1 MTIEKII
8 AENLNI
14 DIESIKDDS
23 HFVNDLGADSLNI
36 VEVVM
41 GIEQEFDIEIKDED
55 VEKLSFQLKDLEGE
69 EAKNKF
75 KEYYNIPADGETEE
89 VGETQEEPE
98 VIEDEPGK

>member
-41 GIEQEFDIEIKDED
+41 GIEQEFDIEIPDND
-55 VEKLSFQLKDLEGE
+55 
-69 EAKNKF
+69 A
-75 KEYYNIPADGETEE
+75 ETLLT
-89 VGETQEEPE
+89 VGQ
-98 VIEDEPGK
+98 VKQYIEDNA

>member
-41 GIEQEFDIEIKDED
+41 GIEQEFDIEIPDED
-55 VEKLSFQLKDLEGE
+55 
-69 EAKNKF
+69 A
-75 KEYYNIPADGETEE
+75 ETLLT
-89 VGETQEEPE
+89 VGQ
-98 VIEDEPGK
+98 VKQYIEDNA